1 MTIRAHQL
9 LGPALLLAASACW
22 VPLERGALME
32 QRLDQLEGASGGQTR
47 RLDDLQKRIEEQERV
62 VKDRVA
68 AVDKK
73 IAEAQKK
80 IDELNQAARRSG
92 ADLGVAVTRI
102 QDDLAKAK
110 GDLEVEQHK
119 LTEFEQKL
127 ADLQQSTDTKFAAL
141 RGRGALDEAEAK
153 QLIEGLPKQ
162 DDRGAFLALAQAQ
175 EQKGNA
181 GVARVVY
188 DDYVRRFP
196 GDASAPDAALRSG
209 ALAAA
214 QGRWKESFV
223 SYGWVYKHAPR
234 SEKVPDAMLGM
245 ATAMLELEELRPEAP
260 NMLQDLVQ
268 RFPKSAAAAKAK
280 ELQAK
285 LQPSKKKKK
294 PVESAPKAGGK

>member
-1 MTIRAHQL
+1 MKIRAHTI
-9 LGPALLLAASACW
+9 LGPALLVAASACW

-32 QRLDQLEGASGGQTR
+32 QRLDQLEGASGNQAR
-47 RLDDLQKRIEEQERV
+47 RLDDLQKRVEEQERV

-68 AVDKK
+68 AVDRK

-92 ADLGVAVTRI
+92 ADLGVAVTRL
-102 QDDLAKAK
+102 QDELAKAK
-110 GDLEVEQHK
+110 GELEVEQHK
-119 LTEFEQKL
+119 LTEIEQKL
-127 ADLQQSTDTKFAAL
+127 AQLQQSTDTKFAAL

-162 DDRGAFLALAQAQ
+162 DDRPAFLALAQAQ

-181 GVARVVY
+181 GVARVLY
-188 DDYVRRFP
+188 DEYLRRFP
-196 GDASAPDAALRSG
+196 TDSAAPEAALRSG
-209 ALAAA
+209 ALAAS

-223 SYGWVYKHAPR
+223 AYGWIYKNAPR

-245 ATAMLELEELRPEAP
+245 AQAMVELDELRPEAP
-260 NMLQDLVQ
+260 AMLQDLVQ

-285 LQPSKKKKK
+285 LQPPKKKKKK
-294 PVESAPKAGGK
+294 PAAPPTPRE